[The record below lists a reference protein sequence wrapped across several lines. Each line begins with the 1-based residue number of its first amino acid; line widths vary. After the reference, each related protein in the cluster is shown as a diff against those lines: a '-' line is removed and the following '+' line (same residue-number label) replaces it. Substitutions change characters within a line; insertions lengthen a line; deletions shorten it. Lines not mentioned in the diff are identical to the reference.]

1 MKPSI
6 PKGTRDFGA
15 QEVRKRQYIINTI
28 KTEFERFGYQPLET
42 PVMENMT
49 TLTGKYGDEGEKLLF
64 RILNSGNFMDGIN
77 SDIATSGTS
86 KLLQPYIA
94 EKGLRYDLTIPFA
107 RYVVMNQGKLTFPF
121 RRYQIQPVWRADR
134 PQRGRYR
141 EFYQCDADVIG
152 STSLLNEVELTQI
165 YDRVFAQ
172 LKIPVTIH
180 LNNRKILAGMVEV
193 AQQPE
198 LLTDIT
204 IAIDKLDKIGM
215 DGVRKELAERGV
227 TEQAQAI
234 IADFLSIDSN
244 EPQAVLEQL
253 RTRLASSEIGML
265 GIAEMQTLINYLATL
280 NQAGQGLSNPI
291 KIDITLARGLNYY
304 TGTIYEVK
312 TNAVQMGS
320 LGGGGRYDDLTG
332 AFGLKGMSGVGISFG
347 LDRVYDVL
355 EELGLNNWGNSS
367 TTRVL
372 FINFG
377 NNAEQYAFETVT
389 QLRSKGINAEIYPD
403 NAKLDKQM
411 KYANALQIPF
421 VAFTGDEEMATQ
433 QVKIKNMTSGEQQT
447 VNIAQLVTIIS

>member
-180 LNNRKILAGMVEV
+180 LNNRKILAGMAEV

-215 DGVRKELAERGV
+215 DGVCKELAERGV

-447 VNIAQLVTIIS
+447 VNIAQLIAIIS